1 MRFLEVELLV
11 VIGSGCLGGS
21 AVRLYLSDS
30 DIGCNGR
37 RPDVIS
43 PLCHFPGCKVL

>member
-1 MRFLEVELLV
+1 MVVVVSEVSCGRM
-11 VIGSGCLGGS
+11 I
-21 AVRLYLSDS
+21 LYLSDS

-43 PLCHFPGCKVL
+43 PLCHFLGCQVL